1 MKIPEEILKKL
12 RERLTLNV
20 ILLNAVVD
28 NVQNLFPKLRP

>member
-28 NVQNLFPKLRP
+28 NVQNLFPKLRS